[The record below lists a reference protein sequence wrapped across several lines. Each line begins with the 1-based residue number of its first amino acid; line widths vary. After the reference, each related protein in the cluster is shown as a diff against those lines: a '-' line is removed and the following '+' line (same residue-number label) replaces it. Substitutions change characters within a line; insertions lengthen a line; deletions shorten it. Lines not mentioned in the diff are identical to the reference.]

1 MLKEYFMSKDTSSE
15 HLRAELKN
23 LADTLEE
30 VLSSSTEKSKGE
42 LDKLRNKARVA
53 LDSSRE
59 RLGESGERIAATTRE
74 AAQKAEG
81 YVRENPWHGVGIGA
95 AIGVALGMLISRR

>member
-1 MLKEYFMSKDTSSE
+1 MSKDTSSE

-59 RLGESGERIAATTRE
+59 RLGESSERIAATTRE
-74 AAQKAEG
+74 AAQKPKATC
-81 YVRENPWHGVGIGA
+81 VKIHGMVWVSVQRLASHWACSFRVDNYG
-95 AIGVALGMLISRR
+95 

>member
-1 MLKEYFMSKDTSSE
+1 MSTDTTSE

-30 VLSSSTEKSKGE
+30 VLSHSTDKSKSE
-42 LDKLRNKARVA
+42 LDKLRSKARAA
-53 LDSSRE
+53 LDESRL
-59 RLGESGERIAATTRE
+59 RLGETGDRLSQTTRE
-74 AAQKAEG
+74 AVSHADD

-95 AIGVALGMLISRR
+95 AIGLAIGMLISRR

>member
-1 MLKEYFMSKDTSSE
+1 MSKDTSSE

-30 VLSSSTEKSKGE
+30 VLSSTTNKSKGE
-42 LDKLRNKARVA
+42 LDKLRQKARVA

-59 RLGESGERIAATTRE
+59 KLGDSGEYLAQTTRE
-74 AAQKAEG
+74 AAQKADG
-81 YVRENPWHGVGIGA
+81 YVRDNPWHGVGIGA
-95 AIGVALGMLISRR
+95 AIGVAIGILISRR

>member
-1 MLKEYFMSKDTSSE
+1 MSKDTTSE

-30 VLSSSTEKSKGE
+30 VLSQSTDKSKSE
-42 LDKLRNKARVA
+42 IDKLRSKARAA
-53 LDSSRE
+53 LDESRQ
-59 RLGESGERIAATTRE
+59 RLGETGDRLSQTTRE
-74 AAQKAEG
+74 AVGRADD

-95 AIGVALGMLISRR
+95 AVGLVIGMLMSRR

>member
-1 MLKEYFMSKDTSSE
+1 MSKDTSSE

-30 VLSSSTEKSKGE
+30 VLSSSPEKSKGE
-42 LDKLRNKARVA
+42 
-53 LDSSRE
+53 SS
-59 RLGESGERIAATTRE
+59 ERIAATTRE

>member
-1 MLKEYFMSKDTSSE
+1 MSKESSSE

-30 VLSSSTEKSKGE
+30 VLSSSSEKSKTE
-42 LDKLRNKARVA
+42 LDKLRHKAQAA
-53 LDSSRE
+53 LNSSRE
-59 RLGESGERIAATTRE
+59 RLGDSGERLAQTTRE
-74 AAQKAEG
+74 AAAKADD

-95 AIGVALGMLISRR
+95 AIGVALGILLSRR

>member
-1 MLKEYFMSKDTSSE
+1 MSKDTSSE

-30 VLSSSTEKSKGE
+30 VLSRTTDKSKGE
-42 LDKLRNKARVA
+42 LDKLRQKARVA

-59 RLGESGERIAATTRE
+59 KLGDSGEYLAQTTRE
-74 AAQKAEG
+74 AAQKADG
-81 YVRENPWHGVGIGA
+81 YVRDNPWHGVGIGA
-95 AIGVALGMLISRR
+95 AIGVAIGMLISRR

>member
-1 MLKEYFMSKDTSSE
+1 MSKETSSE

-30 VLSSSTEKSKGE
+30 VLSSTTDKSKGE
-42 LDKLRNKARVA
+42 LDKLRQKARVA

-59 RLGESGERIAATTRE
+59 KLGDSGEYLAQTTRE
-74 AAQKAEG
+74 AAQKADG

-95 AIGVALGMLISRR
+95 AIGVAIGMLISRR

>member
-1 MLKEYFMSKDTSSE
+1 MSKETSSE

-30 VLSSSTEKSKGE
+30 VLSSTTDKSKGE
-42 LDKLRNKARVA
+42 LDKLRQKARVA

-59 RLGESGERIAATTRE
+59 KLGDSGEYLAQTTRE
-74 AAQKAEG
+74 AAQKADG
-81 YVRENPWHGVGIGA
+81 YVRDNPWHGVGIGA
-95 AIGVALGMLISRR
+95 AIGVAIGMLISRR

>member
-1 MLKEYFMSKDTSSE
+1 MSKDTSSE

-30 VLSSSTEKSKGE
+30 VLSSTTDKSKGE
-42 LDKLRNKARVA
+42 LDKLRQKARVA

-59 RLGESGERIAATTRE
+59 KLGDSGEYLAQTTRE
-74 AAQKAEG
+74 AAQKADG

-95 AIGVALGMLISRR
+95 AIGVAIGMLISRR

>member
-1 MLKEYFMSKDTSSE
+1 MSKDTSSE

-30 VLSSSTEKSKGE
+30 VLSSTTDKSKGE
-42 LDKLRNKARVA
+42 LDKLRQKARVA
-53 LDSSRE
+53 LNSSRE
-59 RLGESGERIAATTRE
+59 KLGDSGEYLAQTTRE
-74 AAQKAEG
+74 AAQKADG

-95 AIGVALGMLISRR
+95 AIGVAIGILISRR

>member
-1 MLKEYFMSKDTSSE
+1 MSKDTSSE

-30 VLSSSTEKSKGE
+30 VLSSTTDKSKGE
-42 LDKLRNKARVA
+42 LDKLRQKARVA

-59 RLGESGERIAATTRE
+59 KLGDSGEYLAQTTRE
-74 AAQKAEG
+74 AAQKADG
-81 YVRENPWHGVGIGA
+81 YVRENPGM
-95 AIGVALGMLISRR
+95 ALASVRQLAWRSAS

>member
-1 MLKEYFMSKDTSSE
+1 MSKDTSSE

-30 VLSSSTEKSKGE
+30 VLSSTTDKSKGE
-42 LDKLRNKARVA
+42 LDKLRQKARVA

-59 RLGESGERIAATTRE
+59 KLGDSGEYLAQTTRE
-74 AAQKAEG
+74 AAQKADG
-81 YVRENPWHGVGIGA
+81 YVRDNPWHGVGIGA
-95 AIGVALGMLISRR
+95 AIGVAIGILISRR

>member
-1 MLKEYFMSKDTSSE
+1 MSKETSSE

-30 VLSSSTEKSKGE
+30 VLSTTTDKSKGE
-42 LDKLRNKARVA
+42 LDKLRQKARVA

-59 RLGESGERIAATTRE
+59 KLGDSGEYLAQTTRE
-74 AAQKAEG
+74 AAQKADG

-95 AIGVALGMLISRR
+95 AIGVAIGILISRR

>member
-1 MLKEYFMSKDTSSE
+1 MSKDTSSE

-30 VLSSSTEKSKGE
+30 VLSSTTDKSKSE
-42 LDKLRNKARVA
+42 LDKLRQKARVA

-59 RLGESGERIAATTRE
+59 KLGDSGEYLAQTTRE
-74 AAQKAEG
+74 AAQKADG

-95 AIGVALGMLISRR
+95 AIGVAIGILISRR

>member
-1 MLKEYFMSKDTSSE
+1 MSKDTSSE

-30 VLSSSTEKSKGE
+30 VLSSTTDKSKGE
-42 LDKLRNKARVA
+42 LDKLRKKARVA
-53 LDSSRE
+53 LDNSRE
-59 RLGESGERIAATTRE
+59 RLGDSGEYLAQTTRE
-74 AAQKAEG
+74 AAYKAND

-95 AIGVALGMLISRR
+95 AIGVAIGILISRR

>member
-1 MLKEYFMSKDTSSE
+1 MSKDTSSE

-30 VLSSSTEKSKGE
+30 VLSSTTDKSRGE
-42 LDKLRNKARVA
+42 LDKLRKKARVA

-59 RLGESGERIAATTRE
+59 KLGDSGEYLAQTTRE
-74 AAQKAEG
+74 AAQKADG
-81 YVRENPWHGVGIGA
+81 YVRDNPWHGVGIGA
-95 AIGVALGMLISRR
+95 AIGVAIGILISRR

>member
-1 MLKEYFMSKDTSSE
+1 MSKDTSSE

-30 VLSSSTEKSKGE
+30 VLSSTTDKSKGE
-42 LDKLRNKARVA
+42 LDKLRQKARVA

-59 RLGESGERIAATTRE
+59 KLGDSGEYLAQTTRE
-74 AAQKAEG
+74 AAQKADG

-95 AIGVALGMLISRR
+95 AIGVAIGILLSRR